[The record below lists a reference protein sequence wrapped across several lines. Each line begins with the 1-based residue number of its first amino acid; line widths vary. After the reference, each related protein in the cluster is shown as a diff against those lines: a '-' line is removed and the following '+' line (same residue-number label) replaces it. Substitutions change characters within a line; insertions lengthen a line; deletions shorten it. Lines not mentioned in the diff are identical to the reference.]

1 MKKNTKKNEKPVVS
15 YRMTYRLLEKDF
27 DNPGRMKDFD
37 PDKKEYVGYIVA
49 PTAKKTEEQLRE
61 DYRMLTVEV
70 VGKPERVEVSHEEY
84 DRN

>member
-15 YRMTYRLLEKDF
+15 YRMTYRLREKDF
-27 DNPGRMKDFD
+27 DNLGRMKDFD

-49 PTAKKTEEQLRE
+49 PTAKKAEEQLRE

-70 VGKPERVEVSHEEY
+70 IGKPERVEVSRAEY

>member
-1 MKKNTKKNEKPVVS
+1 MKNMKKNEKPVVS

-27 DNPGRMKDFD
+27 DNSGRMKDFD

-49 PTAKKTEEQLRE
+49 PTAEKAEERLRE

-70 VGKPERVEVSHEEY
+70 VGKPERVEVSREEY
-84 DRN
+84 DRG